1 MSKPDSNGNVNY
13 KDFSLLCR
21 DYINELFSM
30 KSLAEKSQLIA
41 MGTYKVPADLE
52 NINLTKLDLFKLF
65 KKYDRNQNGFLE
77 IYEYIQCLRESNL
90 DLADHE
96 IITLGLNADINA
108 DGRID
113 YEEFMKHFQDCLK
126 IVRFHNNL
134 QNAYNEYKEI
144 QNQGSPQKA

>member
-1 MSKPDSNGNVNY
+1 MSKPDANGNVNY

-65 KKYDRNQNGFLE
+65 KKYDRN
-77 IYEYIQCLRESNL
+77 
-90 DLADHE
+90 
-96 IITLGLNADINA
+96 
-108 DGRID
+108 
-113 YEEFMKHFQDCLK
+113 
-126 IVRFHNNL
+126 
-134 QNAYNEYKEI
+134 
-144 QNQGSPQKA
+144 